1 MASWFLLHGNKSRVG
16 YPLLIFDEV
25 LRRTSNEKV
34 NTRVFGFV
42 GYLYAYDY
50 DA

>member
-1 MASWFLLHGNKSRVG
+1 VG

-25 LRRTSNEKV
+25 LRRTSNEEV
-34 NTRVFGFV
+34 NTRDFDFV
-42 GYLYAYDY
+42 GYLYADDY